1 LAGTVGPLEQARAA
15 ARRGAWQDAHQ
26 RFAGLDPSQ
35 LGPDDLEAMADAA
48 WWTSRLDRAIAIR
61 QRAYAGYVE
70 AGENRRAAHAAWFL
84 SFDYLWKGDTSVA
97 SGWLRRAERLLV
109 AEPECVE
116 HGFLALTHAGAARD
130 RGELDQ
136 AAALA
141 EGALELGERAKASD
155 LSALAMETLGRIR
168 IAQGKLGE
176 GVGLLDEAMCSV
188 VAGEL
193 SPLFTGWVFCN
204 VLSACIE
211 MADLKRAGEW
221 STAAVAW
228 CETLPETTPWHGLCR
243 VYRVEVIT
251 LQGALTEAESQALR
265 ASEELLALAPEAA
278 AEAFYA
284 IGEIRRRRGELAG
297 AETGFL
303 RAHELG
309 RDPQPGLA
317 LVRLAQGRLDDAASL
332 LRRPSTDV
340 ADPPLALARLLA
352 ARVEVSL
359 AAGDPRAARSTSE
372 ELDGLAKQAGGAAL
386 EATAALAR
394 ASVHLAEDDL
404 EAALRSAG
412 VAWTLWQELRLPY
425 EAARARLLLGQ
436 ASRRAGDEERA
447 RLELEAARAAFDR
460 LGAELDARTA
470 ARLLGGPASRPGGLS
485 DREVQVLRLVA
496 SGKSNRQ
503 VAAAMVISQHTVSR
517 HLQNIFTKLQV
528 SSRAAATAYAFEH
541 GLL

>member
-1 LAGTVGPLEQARAA
+1 MGPLEQARAA
-15 ARRGAWQDAHQ
+15 AQRGAWHDAHQ
-26 RFAGLDPSQ
+26 RFAGLDPSR

-48 WWTSRLDRAIAIR
+48 WWTSRLDQAIAVR
-61 QRAYAGYVE
+61 QRAYAGFAE
-70 AGENRRAAHAAWFL
+70 AGENRKAAHAAWFL
-84 SFDYLWKGDTSVA
+84 SFDYRWKGDTSVA
-97 SGWLRRAERLLV
+97 SGWLKRAERLLV
-109 AEPECVE
+109 TEPECLE

-130 RGELDQ
+130 RGELDK

-141 EGALELGERAKASD
+141 EGALELGERARAGD

-168 IAQGKLGE
+168 IAQGKIGD
-176 GVGLLDEAMCSV
+176 GVGLLDEAMCLV

-193 SPLFTGWVFCN
+193 SPLFTGWIFCN

-221 STAAVAW
+221 SAAAVAW
-228 CETLPETTPWHGLCR
+228 CETLPETTPWDGLCR
-243 VYRVEVIT
+243 VYRVEVLA
-251 LQGALTEAESQALR
+251 LQGVLTEAESQALR
-265 ASEELLALAPEAA
+265 ASEELLALAPPVA

-297 AETGFL
+297 AEGAFL

-332 LRRPSTDV
+332 LRRPSADV
-340 ADPPLALARLLA
+340 AGPPLARARLLA
-352 ARVEVSL
+352 ARVEVGL
-359 AAGDPRAARSTSE
+359 AAGDLAAARSTSQ
-372 ELDGLAKQAGGAAL
+372 ELDALAKEAGGAAL
-386 EATAALAR
+386 DATAAAAR
-394 ASVHLAEDDL
+394 AGVQLADDDL
-404 EAALRSAG
+404 EGALRSAG
-412 VAWTLWQELRLPY
+412 AAWTLWQELRLPY
-425 EAARARLLLGQ
+425 EAAGARLLLGQ

-447 RLELEAARAAFDR
+447 RMELEAARAAFQR

-470 ARLLGGPASRPGGLS
+470 AQVLGGPARRPGGLS
-485 DREVQVLRLVA
+485 DRELQVLRLVA

-503 VAAAMVISQHTVSR
+503 VAAAMVISEHTVSR

-528 SSRAAATAYAFEH
+528 SSRAAATASAFEH

>member
-1 LAGTVGPLEQARAA
+1 MAGAMGPLEQARAA
-15 ARRGAWQDAHQ
+15 ARRGAWRDAHQ

-35 LGPDDLEAMADAA
+35 LGPGDLEAMADAA
-48 WWTSRLDRAIAIR
+48 WWTSRLDQAIAIR
-61 QRAYAGYVE
+61 QRAYAGYAE
-70 AGENRRAAHAAWFL
+70 AGENQRAAHAAWFL
-84 SFDYLWKGDTSVA
+84 SFDYRWKGDTSVA
-97 SGWLRRAERLLV
+97 SGWLRRAERLLL

-116 HGFLALTHAGAARD
+116 HGYLALTRAEAARE
-130 RGELDQ
+130 RGELEQ

-141 EGALELGERAKASD
+141 DDALDLGERSKAAD

-193 SPLFTGWVFCN
+193 SPLFTGWIFCN

-211 MADLKRAGEW
+211 LADLKRAGEW
-221 STAAVAW
+221 ATAAVAW

-251 LQGALTEAESQALR
+251 LQGAFSEAESEALR
-265 ASEELLALAPEAA
+265 ASEELLALAPPVA

-284 IGEIRRRRGELAG
+284 IGEIRRRRGQLAG
-297 AETGFL
+297 AEAGFL

-332 LRRPSTDV
+332 LRRPSAEV
-340 ADPPLALARLLA
+340 AGPPLARARLLA

-359 AAGDPRAARSTSE
+359 AAGDPQAARSASQ
-372 ELDGLAKQAGGAAL
+372 ELDGLAKEAGGAAL
-386 EATAALAR
+386 EATAAMAR
-394 ASVHLAEDDL
+394 AGVHLTEDDV

-412 VAWTLWQELRLPY
+412 AAWTRWQELRLPY
-425 EAARARLLLGQ
+425 EAASARLLLGQ

-460 LGAELDARTA
+460 LGAEADARTA
-470 ARLLGGPASRPGGLS
+470 ARLLGGQARRPGGLS

-503 VAAAMVISQHTVSR
+503 VAAAMVISEHTVSR

-528 SSRAAATAYAFEH
+528 SSRAAATASAFEH